1 MHLENS
7 SKGVFETQ
15 VTDLSGIVV
24 NIVEER
30 ETYIN

>member
-7 SKGVFETQ
+7 SKGVSETE

-30 ETYIN
+30 ETYTN